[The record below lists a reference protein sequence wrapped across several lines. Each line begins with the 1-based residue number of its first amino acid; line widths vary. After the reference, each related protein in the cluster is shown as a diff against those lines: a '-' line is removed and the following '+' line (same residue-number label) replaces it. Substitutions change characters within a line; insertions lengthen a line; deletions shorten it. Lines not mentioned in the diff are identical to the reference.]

1 MLKAFWNVLKI
12 KELRSRLLFT
22 ALIIVLVRL
31 ADNIPC
37 PGVNSVALKGY
48 LAQFQAG
55 SQTSGGIMDM
65 LDIFS
70 GGALQQFA
78 LGVLGIMPYI
88 TASIIMQLHPWRP
101 IIT

>member
-12 KELRSRLLFT
+12 KDLRSRLLFT

-37 PGVNSVALKGY
+37 PGVNSVALQEY
-48 LAQFQAG
+48 LKQFQG
-55 SQTSGGIMDM
+55 SGTRGGIMDM

-70 GGALQQFA
+70 GGPCSSL
-78 LGVLGIMPYI
+78 LLVCWGSCPTL
-88 TASIIMQLHPWRP
+88 LHRSSCSC
-101 IIT
+101 